1 MCFFFV
7 CADFGALLTGRTS
20 HFLRRDEIKT
30 VYAIHN
36 PLNIVATGR
45 FTFHKKN
52 LYFSFYTSD
61 KAERPRAI
69 QFIDETGHIL
79 EEIILVQ
86 PNRGPFSVYQNA
98 TGKVC
103 GVWRRVPRDY
113 RRMLREDR
121 MSVILLWGGKYQ
133 AELALAGKISKYP
146 ALSTELF
153 SSLLEPSHS
162 GGELMFGAG
171 GTAIVSA
178 SSGATSSIHMTL
190 VLNGL
195 FGAEET
201 SDVALNVRLESAD
214 KKQTVLNDS
223 VLVRKPVHDY
233 NVVEFSSPV
242 SIHDLRMLTRG
253 KLLLTVES
261 RKRPKALRIQG
272 PIFTRV
278 TCELFETVL
287 APNSPESKTKSSGL
301 AWMYLNRDGSL
312 VYNIRTEDLNLQENP
327 MITLVDDNG
336 KRRTEVEDLTSSFSF
351 NNAVGVVDRL
361 GPRVLEPLYSDTLAI
376 NVATENDANLIRGRL
391 IARQVA
397 DARDSNEPILLKRV
411 DANTPAHLTGMAW
424 IAVDNECTLHYEI
437 TLNGLN
443 NHQELELYLEEKPI
457 EAPGA
462 PTTSKILEEFS
473 SHYLE
478 GFVIGM
484 SSYELVKLDTNI
496 CYLQIKS
503 KADGEIL
510 LKGKLKSTK
519 IPIHCLPYSNDNN
532 VPSVLSPNDHTDN
545 NVPTMDTKCYHSGR
559 FFDEGEQW
567 RNGME
572 SCSMCSCIH
581 GRVKCEAFKCP
592 PLKCK
597 GDDVR
602 EPREDECCPSC
613 ACKFLSANS
622 PTNFNN

>member
-1 MCFFFV
+1 MIFLSFLT
-7 CADFGALLTGRTS
+7 DFGALLTGRTS
-20 HFLRRDEIKT
+20 YFLRRDEIKT
-30 VYAIHN
+30 VYQVHN

-52 LYFSFYTSD
+52 LYFSFYVSD

-86 PNRGPFSVYQNA
+86 PKRGPFSVYQNA

-121 MSVILLWGGKYQ
+121 MSAILLWGGNYQ
-133 AELALAGKISKYP
+133 PELALAGKIVKYP

-153 SSLLEPSHS
+153 SSLLEASH
-162 GGELMFGAG
+162 GNNELMSGAG
-171 GTAIVSA
+171 GTAIVST

-195 FGAEET
+195 FGVDEI
-201 SDVALNVRLESAD
+201 SDVGLSIRLESVD
-214 KKQTVLNDS
+214 RKQIVLNDT
-223 VLVRKPVHDY
+223 VLVHKPVHDY

-253 KLLLTVES
+253 KLMLTVES

-272 PIFTRV
+272 PILTRV

-287 APNSPESKTKSSGL
+287 APSSAESKTRSSGL

-327 MITLVDDNG
+327 LITLLDDNT

-361 GPRVLEPLYSDTLAI
+361 GPRVLEPLYSDKLSVNI
-376 NVATENDANLIRGRL
+376 ATENDVNLIQGRL

-397 DARDSNEPILLKRV
+397 DARDSSEPILLKRI
-411 DANTPAHLTGMAW
+411 DTNAPSHLTGMAW

-437 TLNGLN
+437 TLSGGVPR
-443 NHQELELYLEEKPI
+443 QELELYLEEKPI

-462 PTTSKILEEFS
+462 PTSTKILEEFN

-484 SSYELVKLDTNI
+484 SSYELAKLDTNI

-503 KADGEIL
+503 KSDGEML
-510 LKGKLKSTK
+510 LKGKLKKTK
-519 IPIHCLPYSNDNN
+519 VPNHCLPYYTDNN

-545 NVPTMDTKCYHSGR
+545 NVPTMNTKCYHSGR

-572 SCSMCSCIH
+572 ACSMCSCVQ
-581 GRVKCEAFKCP
+581 GGVRCEPFKCP
-592 PLKCK
+592 PLNCK
-597 GDDVR
+597 DGEEPLKR
-602 EPREDECCPSC
+602 EGECCASC
-613 ACKFLSANS
+613 ARKYTCHD
-622 PTNFNN
+622 